1 MYRSDTS
8 QKIRGS
14 KHRVQTGVTRSVV
27 GVSSDT
33 SAEAPPAGPA
43 GWNVALL
50 RPFCRT
56 LPRRDRIRSGRTL
69 PCVLQ
74 RRAVIDYALARR
86 ATLVELQRGLVS
98 RTEVCD
104 AHPYLLRAA
113 AHHGLPTTTRCPV
126 CRSDRPLI
134 HVTYAYG
141 DELGES
147 SGRARE
153 QKELVA
159 LSLRCAD
166 VRVYVVEVCRGCSW
180 NHLVTSYSIGT
191 EDVGTG
197 ARRPR
202 RRTAST

>member
-1 MYRSDTS
+1 MARSHVSLRYIEEDTR
-8 QKIRGS
+8 K
-14 KHRVQTGVTRSVV
+14 QTPCANG
-27 GVSSDT
+27 GNGI
-33 SAEAPPAGPA
+33 A
-43 GWNVALL
+43 
-50 RPFCRT
+50 
-56 LPRRDRIRSGRTL
+56 PRRVGRHGPRTPRAHPSTLDPGGSGRTL

-113 AHHGLPTTTRCPV
+113 AHHGTPAPTRCPV
-126 CRSDRPLI
+126 CRGSRPLI

-147 SGRARE
+147 SGRARA

-180 NHLVTSYSIGT
+180 NHLVTSYPIGN
-191 EDVGTG
+191 EDAGTG
-197 ARRPR
+197 ERRPR